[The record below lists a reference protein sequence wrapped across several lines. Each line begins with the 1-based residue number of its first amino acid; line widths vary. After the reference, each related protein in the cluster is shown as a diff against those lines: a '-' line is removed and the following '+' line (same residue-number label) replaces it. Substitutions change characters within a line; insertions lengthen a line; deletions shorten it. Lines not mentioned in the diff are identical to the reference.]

1 MRASERR
8 PWSAGGLFAAYAA
21 VTLVPVLVL
30 GLVLTQ
36 LLRAQEDDSG
46 KNAGV
51 AQARLLAR
59 AVVAPSLDGHAT
71 SMLTPGE
78 YARLRHNLDA
88 AVSERQVLRLRVRD
102 LSGRIVFPRDSA
114 DEDSQVDDDALDAAR
129 GETVAR
135 LTHLNADESGSDPGP
150 RVVEVYLPLV
160 AQQTNQRIGVLEMYL
175 PYAQIASAISARQRS
190 MFITLLAGLGLL
202 WLCLIGVTASV
213 IRHLRREIAA
223 NAYLAD
229 HDVLTGLANR
239 TRLRQR
245 LTRLTSGSDEPLV
258 LAEFNINRF
267 RQLTDTL
274 GPANGDSVLKTIAQ
288 RLREFAGPGGYL
300 ARLSGGDFAVL
311 GRIAP
316 DEVPDW
322 LSRLRTCMREP
333 LEIDGVPLAVDITIG
348 YEFRA
353 DGSMDADTLLAHAAV
368 ALTAA
373 KRGVTTT
380 VTRYAPELELHNA
393 TALTLVAEI
402 GAAIERDELV
412 LHFQPKY
419 DVPHGRLSS
428 VEALVRW
435 QHPARGLLFPDS
447 FIGAV
452 EETELIDDL
461 TAWVLRQACRAAM
474 SLEPS
479 VRVAVNVSAR
489 SLAQPDFAADV
500 IDVVRAEA
508 VPSSRII
515 LEVTETAVITDPRR
529 ARRTLMKLRESG
541 FAISID
547 DFGAGQTSLSQLVD
561 MPLDEL
567 KIDRTFVGDM
577 LENARSAAVV
587 HAVIQLGHSL
597 GISVTA
603 EGVESESILCSLR
616 DLGCD
621 VAQGYHFSRP
631 VPLDELMQLLREP
644 VPAGRR
650 NLAAPLA

>member
-1 MRASERR
+1 M
-8 PWSAGGLFAAYAA
+8 
-21 VTLVPVLVL
+21 TLVPVLVL

-36 LLRAQEDDSG
+36 LLSAQQNDSG
-46 KNAGV
+46 KDAGI
-51 AQARLLAR
+51 AQARMLAR
-59 AVVAPSLDGHAT
+59 AVIAPALDGHSTA
-71 SMLTPGE
+71 MLTPGE
-78 YARLRHNLDA
+78 YSRLRRSLNA
-88 AVSERQVLRLRVRD
+88 AVSEKQVLRLRVRD
-102 LSGRIVFPRDSA
+102 LAGQIEFPRHELD
-114 DEDSQVDDDALDAAR
+114 DGQVDDEALEAAR

-135 LTHLNADESGSDPGP
+135 LTYLNADQSTTDLGP

-160 AQQTNQRIGVLEMYL
+160 AQQTGRRIGVLEMYL
-175 PYAQIASAISARQRS
+175 PYAPIAAAIHDRQRT
-190 MFITLLAGLGLL
+190 MFIALLAGLALL

-239 TRLRQR
+239 NRLRQR
-245 LTRLTSGSDEPLV
+245 LTRLTSMSDEPLV

-288 RLREFAGPGGYL
+288 RLHEFAGPRGYL

-316 DEVPDW
+316 DEVSDW
-322 LSRLRTCMREP
+322 LARLRTCMREP
-333 LEIDGVPLAVDITIG
+333 LEIDGVPLAVDITVG

-353 DGSMDADTLLAHAAV
+353 DGSMDADTLLAHSAV

-373 KRGVTTT
+373 KRSVATA
-380 VTRYAPELELHNA
+380 VTRYAPDLEVHNA

-402 GAAIERDELV
+402 GAAIECDQLV

-435 QHPARGLLFPDS
+435 QHPTRGLLFPDA

-461 TAWVLRQACRAAM
+461 TAWVLRQACRAAR
-474 SLEPS
+474 SLDPS

-489 SLAQPDFAADV
+489 SLGQPEFAEDV
-500 IDVVRAEA
+500 INVVRAEA
-508 VPSSRII
+508 VPASRII
-515 LEVTETAVITDPRR
+515 LEVTETAVITDPHR
-529 ARRTLMKLRESG
+529 ARRTLMRLRESG

-577 LENARSAAVV
+577 LENSRSAAVV

-603 EGVESESILCSLR
+603 EGVESELILRSLH

-631 VPLDELMQLLREP
+631 VPLTDLMQLLDAP
-644 VPAGRR
+644 VPADARD
-650 NLAAPLA
+650 LAAPLA